1 VFKEKADVHY
11 DVVLFDL
18 PGTMGSDGVIAT
30 ISALDYL
37 FVPIKAD
44 RLVLESTLNFATT
57 VNDRLI
63 KTGIS
68 NRHLASRISHLVT
81 HHQLYDSQIHKF
93 TIHKS
98 TTSHLGS

>member
-1 VFKEKADVHY
+1 M
-11 DVVLFDL
+11 VLFDL
-18 PGTMGSDGVIAT
+18 PGTMGSDGVIAA

-63 KTGIS
+63 
-68 NRHLASRISHLVT
+68 
-81 HHQLYDSQIHKF
+81 
-93 TIHKS
+93 
-98 TTSHLGS
+98 

>member
-1 VFKEKADVHY
+1 MFEEKADVHY

-44 RLVLESTLNFATT
+44 RLVLESTNME
-57 VNDRLI
+57 
-63 KTGIS
+63 
-68 NRHLASRISHLVT
+68 
-81 HHQLYDSQIHKF
+81 DSVCW
-93 TIHKS
+93 
-98 TTSHLGS
+98 TSQSPN

>member
-1 VFKEKADVHY
+1 M
-11 DVVLFDL
+11 VLFDL

-63 KTGIS
+63 RTGLS
-68 NRHLASRISHLVT
+68 SLKRLVSVLEHGGSKRT
-81 HHQLYDSQIHKF
+81 HDIV
-93 TIHKS
+93 
-98 TTSHLGS
+98 

>member
-1 VFKEKADVHY
+1 MHY

-44 RLVLESTLNFATT
+44 RLVHVLEYGGPKGTYRF
-57 VNDRLI
+57 I
-63 KTGIS
+63 
-68 NRHLASRISHLVT
+68 
-81 HHQLYDSQIHKF
+81 
-93 TIHKS
+93 
-98 TTSHLGS
+98 

>member
-1 VFKEKADVHY
+1 MHY

-68 NRHLASRISHLVT
+68 NLKALWFLPLGTGLSQNPYSRA
-81 HHQLYDSQIHKF
+81 Q
-93 TIHKS
+93 
-98 TTSHLGS
+98 

>member
-1 VFKEKADVHY
+1 M
-11 DVVLFDL
+11 VLFDL

-57 VNDRLI
+57 VN
-63 KTGIS
+63 
-68 NRHLASRISHLVT
+68 
-81 HHQLYDSQIHKF
+81 
-93 TIHKS
+93 
-98 TTSHLGS
+98 